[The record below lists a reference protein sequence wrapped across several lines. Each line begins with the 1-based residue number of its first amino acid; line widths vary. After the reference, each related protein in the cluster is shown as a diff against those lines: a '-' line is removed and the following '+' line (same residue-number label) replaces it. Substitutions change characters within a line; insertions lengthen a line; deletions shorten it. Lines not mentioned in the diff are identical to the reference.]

1 VMGTVLAASLVIV
14 LLRLLIRRTWIAD
27 ALGSVLFGA
36 IAFNPANGALGNAIG
51 FASQAFAFY
60 ALVWALR
67 RFGLLAPLALV
78 AASDV
83 AGTVPFS
90 LSSWY
95 AGRSLIEL
103 AIPIAVAAWA
113 LWVILSAQRRP
124 ATLE

>member
-1 VMGTVLAASLVIV
+1 L
-14 LLRLLIRRTWIAD
+14 
-27 ALGSVLFGA
+27 VLFGA
-36 IAFNPANGALGNAIG
+36 LAIDPVNGALGNAIG
-51 FASQAFAFY
+51 VALFAFLFY

-67 RFGLLAPLALV
+67 RFGLLASLA
-78 AASDV
+78 AAAFDV
-83 AGTVPFS
+83 SITVPFS

-95 AGRSLIEL
+95 ASRSLIEL